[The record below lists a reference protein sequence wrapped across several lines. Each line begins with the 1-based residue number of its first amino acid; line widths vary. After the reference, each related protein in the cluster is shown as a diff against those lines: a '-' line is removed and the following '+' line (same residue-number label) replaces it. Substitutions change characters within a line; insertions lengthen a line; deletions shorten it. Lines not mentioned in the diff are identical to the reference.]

1 MERKAY
7 IELCQR
13 ASFKMFY
20 AKAWWRAK
28 WNPDELVYWEKK
40 PFVPVDYRFGF
51 VRGKARHLAIIH
63 DLQADAEYTVKLEEI
78 GSYEQTQDRPHR
90 DAAGAPGN
98 L

>member
-40 PFVPVDYRFGF
+40 PFVPMDYRFGF
-51 VRGKARHLAIIH
+51 IKGNAQHLAIIH
-63 DLQADAEYTVKLEEI
+63 DLEAVQMVMERWEAMKD
-78 GSYEQTQDRPHR
+78 GSCD
-90 DAAGAPGN
+90 
-98 L
+98 